1 VPPGEGWSTE
11 PTEIFELILKADE
24 LLKYAT
30 EDKAAV
36 RAGQARELLDEARRE
51 AGAIGNDQ
59 LVEQAER
66 RLADLAT
73 MPGDTPD
80 G

>member
-1 VPPGEGWSTE
+1 MPPGEGWSTE

-36 RAGQARELLDEARRE
+36 RAAQTRKLLEQARRE
-51 AGAIGNDQ
+51 AAAIRNDQ

-73 MPGDTPD
+73 MPGEMPD